1 MNVDPNPPP
10 GRAEPLDDLASYL
23 QGMREQERAH
33 LARELHDELGS
44 LLTGAKLDVACLQ
57 ARLGGQSAD
66 VDQHLQHLADTLS
79 RGIAL
84 KSSIVEGLCP
94 STLSHLGL
102 VAAVEIL
109 AREFAA
115 SSGVHVETDLHEVAL
130 DEATQLAVYRL
141 VQEALTNIGKY
152 AGASRAEI
160 MLRKRGRDA
169 VVTVRD
175 NGAGFDVERLQTSH
189 HGLAAMRHRIEH
201 CGGRLDVASS
211 TAAGTRI
218 VAVLPGDSA
227 QPMGC
232 MLRPAHDHP
241 CQRH

>member
-115 SSGVHVETDLHEVAL
+115 SSGVHVETDLHEVTL

-141 VQEALTNIGKY
+141 VQEALTNMGKY
-152 AGASRAEI
+152 AASSRAEI
-160 MLRKRGRDA
+160 VLRKRGGDA

-175 NGAGFDVERLQTSH
+175 NGHGFDVEHLHTSH

-201 CGGRLDVASS
+201 CGGRLTVDS

-218 VAVLPGDSA
+218 VAVLPAESA
-227 QPMGC
+227 PPMGS
-232 MLRPAHDHP
+232 MLPPAHNNS

>member
-1 MNVDPNPPP
+1 MNVDSHPKP
-10 GRAEPLDDLASYL
+10 GRSEPLGELATYL
-23 QGMREQERAH
+23 QVMREQERAH

-57 ARLGGQSAD
+57 AKLGGQSPE
-66 VDQHLQHLADTLS
+66 VDQHLQQLADTLS

-115 SSGVHVETDLHEVAL
+115 SSGVHVETDLQEVAL
-130 DEATQLAVYRL
+130 DEDTQLAVYRL
-141 VQEALTNIGKY
+141 VQEALTNMGKY

-160 MLRKRGRDA
+160 VLRRRGADA

-175 NGAGFDVERLQTSH
+175 NGLGFDVERLHTSH

-201 CGGRLDVASS
+201 CGGRLTVDSS
-211 TAAGTRI
+211 AAGTRI
-218 VAVLPGDSA
+218 VAVLPAESA
-227 QPMGC
+227 PSMGC
-232 MLRPAHDHP
+232 MMPPPGDDCR
-241 CQRH
+241 RH

>member
-1 MNVDPNPPP
+1 MTVDPHPTPD
-10 GRAEPLDDLASYL
+10 RAEPLDDLATYL

-57 ARLGGQSAD
+57 AQLGGQSAE
-66 VDQHLQHLADTLS
+66 VDQHLRHLADTLN

-84 KSSIVEGLCP
+84 KTSIVEGLCP

-115 SSGVHVETDLHEVAL
+115 SSGVHVETDLRAVAL

-141 VQEALTNIGKY
+141 VQEALTNMGKY

-160 MLRKRGRDA
+160 VLRPRGRDA

-175 NGAGFDVERLQTSH
+175 DGVGFDVERLRTSH

-201 CGGRLDVASS
+201 CGGRLTVDSS
-211 TAAGTRI
+211 AAGTRI
-218 VAVLPGDSA
+218 VAVLPAESA
-227 QPMGC
+227 PSVGC
-232 MLRPAHDHP
+232 MMAPVHDHP
-241 CQRH
+241 CQCH